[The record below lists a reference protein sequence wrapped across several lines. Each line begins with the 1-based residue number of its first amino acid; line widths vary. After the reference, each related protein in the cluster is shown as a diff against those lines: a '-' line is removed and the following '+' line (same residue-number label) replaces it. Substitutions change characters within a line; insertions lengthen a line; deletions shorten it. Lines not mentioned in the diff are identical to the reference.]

1 MVTDIMDTPGFGS
14 PIQTYRDNTHRMW
27 LSNDEDGSDP
37 KNLWSLGVVDLDLS
51 LSPDVFG
58 LRAFDSKLSL
68 MRMPPGSN
76 PCELR
81 LMLPD
86 STIGVEGFRD
96 VVIENLSTSPAWRSS
111 HVSPADVTS
120 LRRRWPKAVF
130 RTMQGRAKEVERLC
144 RFARRRPEWAFRHN
158 APGCCPVCRV
168 DIESAMDVHIMGSHL
183 ELGSCGAA
191 R

>member
-1 MVTDIMDTPGFGS
+1 MVTDIMDTPGCGS

-58 LRAFDSKLSL
+58 LRAFDSKLPL
-68 MRMPPGSN
+68 TRMLPGSN
-76 PCELR
+76 PCECR

-130 RTMQGRAKEVERLC
+130 RTM
-144 RFARRRPEWAFRHN
+144 
-158 APGCCPVCRV
+158 
-168 DIESAMDVHIMGSHL
+168 
-183 ELGSCGAA
+183 
-191 R
+191 